1 MRRLIFLRIALVLV
15 LVFNIT
21 LLCSPVCFIGT
32 YSGTYNIENYY
43 CLGHSHANAEFE
55 RKINFSYSTAT
66 YETYMLQTAC
76 AYDNNT
82 WGGWAQIG
90 KNIVVRAIDDDYISH
105 TYIDKYERE
114 SVFTLIYND
123 GNTQFKLTNSIAVLI
138 QVFFGLF
145 YIAGVGYLCYSK
157 VVIKRNQEPPQQ
169 NNN

>member
-15 LVFNIT
+15 LVLNFT

-43 CLGHSHANAEFE
+43 CLGHSHANAKFE

-66 YETYMLQTAC
+66 YETYMLQTTC

-82 WGGWAQIG
+82 WGNWAKIE
-90 KNIVVRAIDDDYISH
+90 KNIVVRAINDDYTSH
-105 TYIDKYERE
+105 TYIDKYERK

-123 GNTQFKLTNSIAVLI
+123 GYKQFELTNSIAVLI
-138 QVFFGLF
+138 QVFFGFF
-145 YIAGVGYLCYSK
+145 YIVGAGCLYYSK
-157 VVIKRNQEPPQQ
+157 VVAKMDQRPQQ
-169 NNN
+169 NN